1 MASLTDL
8 ALGLVTLYLVPRL
21 PRDVEG
27 ARYWRAA
34 FAWAAVTA
42 LVGAVY
48 HGFLVDVP
56 RAGEVTWAVMSTM
69 VVLVMSFLLAAS
81 VVQVLGRSRAI
92 VFWPLRLLGVAA
104 YAVVA
109 ATGHPSIT
117 AIMLCESITMACVIG
132 LWVWAGLR
140 RDPSGRPMLVA
151 IGVSIAGALL
161 RLVPGA
167 AALLGL
173 DPDSAY
179 HIGQIVGMVL
189 LFRAVAR
196 SGPRPEADYGTPSGR
211 TSQTVGPSPASVG
224 SRRRPTRWIKT
235 TQLRRR
241 RFPTRHE

>member
-34 FAWAAVTA
+34 FAWAAATA

-48 HGFLVDVP
+48 HGYLVDVP
-56 RAGEVTWAVMSTM
+56 RAGELTWAVMSTM

-104 YAVVA
+104 YAIIA
-109 ATGHPSIT
+109 TTGHPSIT
-117 AIMLCESITMACVIG
+117 AILVCESLTMACVIG
-132 LWVWAGLR
+132 LWVWAWLR
-140 RDPSGRPMLVA
+140 RHPSGRPMLVA

-167 AALLGL
+167 AALLRL
-173 DPDSAY
+173 DPDSGY

-196 SGPRPEADYGTPSGR
+196 SGARPGADHGTPSGR
-211 TSQTVGPSPASVG
+211 TSEVVGPSPTSVAS
-224 SRRRPTRWIKT
+224 RQRPTRWIKT
-235 TQLRRR
+235 TQVRRR
-241 RFPTRHE
+241 HFPTRHK